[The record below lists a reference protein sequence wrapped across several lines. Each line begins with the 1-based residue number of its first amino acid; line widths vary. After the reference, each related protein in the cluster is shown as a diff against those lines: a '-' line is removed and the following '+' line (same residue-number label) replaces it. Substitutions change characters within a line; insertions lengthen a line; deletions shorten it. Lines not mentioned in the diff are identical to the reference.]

1 MLNLKRL
8 LRKVTD
14 FGGDFVESK
23 SEKRNI
29 IVSNYASVIGCA
41 AMWLLVGALLAV
53 YGFNPTVTVRLLT
66 TSLFFFLPIL
76 MNRVGF
82 VVASRLLLCAL
93 IPAIVFGV
101 SILDLKA
108 GETMGSSSF
117 VGLRL
122 FLLVGLCFPF
132 LFFELRQKRFLIL
145 GLALPVLSIVFFD
158 SIFAL
163 FGVGYQPDAKQ
174 DLFYE
179 FSNVR
184 ALVSGFAIAASLFV
198 LKLMVENA
206 EQVNQSLLIKL
217 EEQNELIKRQAEAEV
232 FELNKELRLNLQRL
246 SEREFI
252 LNQSQRVAKVGSW
265 EYATAGSFTF
275 WSEEMYNILGLGTGV
290 DFRSKDLFKSIFGD
304 NSAKIVRDTIR
315 LLRTGEPFDHTVTI
329 STPGG
334 NRKWIRINAFPQFD
348 QGRIVGAR
356 GICHDITY
364 FKESEER
371 LRASEYKYRSLFEQ
385 ASDFIGVFDF
395 NGRFRDVNPSWCK
408 AFGYTKEELMKMRI
422 EDLIEPGQLS
432 ERPLKYEELRNGEQ
446 VYNQRHVV
454 SRDGTIMDVESNAK
468 KFQDDKILVIGRDVT
483 ALRKVQ
489 RQIEIS
495 EARFRGAFE
504 HSAIGMALVSVDG
517 QWLRV
522 NSELSRIAGY
532 MPEELLEM
540 KIGDIIVQEDR
551 DVEFDL
557 RKLVPYGDHEGAH
570 SERQCIRKDGTRVW
584 VSLNASLIKDHDASP
599 LYFVVQVEDITA
611 EKEAADKLRR
621 YEANIRATINNTDMM
636 IWGVDRN
643 FDTIM
648 FNNQFARH
656 IQARYG
662 QEVYLG
668 ANMFPPLGTAE
679 MDIITEKWK
688 ALLARALA
696 GERIKIEEQRF
707 GLDYQYALNP
717 IIEGSK
723 VIGVSIFADDVTDRK
738 RRERELNEANKK
750 ISELRLLALRSVMSP
765 HFIFNVL
772 NSIQYFI
779 AKNDRFNAIN
789 YLSAFSKLVRNIL
802 THSVTNKITLS
813 DEIEMLENY
822 VQLEMTRF
830 ENKFAFSLTI
840 DPSIEADSV
849 VIPSLLIQP
858 YVENAILHGLNTK
871 PADGKLWIRVREEEA
886 GMLSFEIE
894 DNGIGRAAAM
904 ELRRHNLLPH
914 TSMGINITEERLK
927 LINNGHRTA
936 VEIEDLIENGK
947 PAGTRVKILVSYLP
961 E

>member
-1 MLNLKRL
+1 
-8 LRKVTD
+8 
-14 FGGDFVESK
+14 
-23 SEKRNI
+23 
-29 IVSNYASVIGCA
+29 
-41 AMWLLVGALLAV
+41 
-53 YGFNPTVTVRLLT
+53 
-66 TSLFFFLPIL
+66 
-76 MNRVGF
+76 
-82 VVASRLLLCAL
+82 
-93 IPAIVFGV
+93 
-101 SILDLKA
+101 
-108 GETMGSSSF
+108 
-117 VGLRL
+117 
-122 FLLVGLCFPF
+122 
-132 LFFELRQKRFLIL
+132 
-145 GLALPVLSIVFFD
+145 
-158 SIFAL
+158 
-163 FGVGYQPDAKQ
+163 
-174 DLFYE
+174 
-179 FSNVR
+179 
-184 ALVSGFAIAASLFV
+184 
-198 LKLMVENA
+198 
-206 EQVNQSLLIKL
+206 
-217 EEQNELIKRQAEAEV
+217 
-232 FELNKELRLNLQRL
+232 
-246 SEREFI
+246 
-252 LNQSQRVAKVGSW
+252 
-265 EYATAGSFTF
+265 
-275 WSEEMYNILGLGTGV
+275 
-290 DFRSKDLFKSIFGD
+290 
-304 NSAKIVRDTIR
+304 
-315 LLRTGEPFDHTVTI
+315 
-329 STPGG
+329 
-334 NRKWIRINAFPQFD
+334 
-348 QGRIVGAR
+348 
-356 GICHDITY
+356 
-364 FKESEER
+364 
-371 LRASEYKYRSLFEQ
+371 
-385 ASDFIGVFDF
+385 
-395 NGRFRDVNPSWCK
+395 
-408 AFGYTKEELMKMRI
+408 
-422 EDLIEPGQLS
+422 
-432 ERPLKYEELRNGEQ
+432 
-446 VYNQRHVV
+446 
-454 SRDGTIMDVESNAK
+454 
-468 KFQDDKILVIGRDVT
+468 
-483 ALRKVQ
+483 
-489 RQIEIS
+489 
-495 EARFRGAFE
+495 
-504 HSAIGMALVSVDG
+504 
-517 QWLRV
+517 
-522 NSELSRIAGY
+522 

-540 KIGDIIVQEDR
+540 KIGDIIVQEDG

-621 YEANIRATINNTDMM
+621 YEANIRATINNTDML

-936 VEIEDLIENGK
+936 VEIEDLIESGK